1 MARRTIALLYS
12 FALGYCRGTLR
23 GIARSA
29 AGRGD
34 WDLVP
39 VAPERATDELP
50 RLRPDGILAHL
61 FDRQLA
67 RAVLRRRV
75 PLLSTC
81 GLLAV
86 PGVPRVL
93 ADDHA
98 VGRLAAQ
105 HLLGRGLRHIAFIG
119 HRGLDAGRRRAAWL
133 RQALAAH
140 GLPLA
145 EWWVPPTRQFDPHG
159 TAPLL
164 DRGVLGAI
172 RRLPRPLG
180 IACASDILAR
190 QLLELLHGAG
200 VRVPDEVAVLGV
212 DDDDLLCRL
221 ARPALS
227 SVQLDAEGIGATA
240 AGLLADWLERGR
252 RPPEETLLPP
262 RQVVARASTDRDT
275 GVDPDLAAA
284 LTLDRPVAELAARL
298 PVSRR
303 TLERRARDRFG
314 HGLAAERRRRRL
326 AQAQH
331 LLATTALAIGEVARR
346 TGFASHPQL
355 VRVFRREIG
364 MTPLAWRQGAGGG

>member
-1 MARRTIALLYS
+1 MAHRTIALLYS

-23 GIARSA
+23 GIAA
-29 AGRGD
+29 AGRDD

-39 VAPERATDELP
+39 VAPERAADELP

-67 RAVLRRRV
+67 RTALHRRV
-75 PLLSTC
+75 PVISTC

-98 VGRLAAQ
+98 IGRLAAQ
-105 HLLGRGLRHIAFIG
+105 HLLGRGLKSLAFIG
-119 HRGLDAGRRRAAWL
+119 HRGHDAGRRRAAGL
-133 RQALAAH
+133 RQVLAAQA
-140 GLPLA
+140 LPLA
-145 EWWVPPTRQFDPHG
+145 EWWVPPARRFDPHG
-159 TAPLL
+159 TARLL
-164 DRGVLGAI
+164 DRNVLAAF

-190 QLLELLHGAG
+190 QLLELLHAG
-200 VRVPDEVAVLGV
+200 DVRVPDEVAVLGV
-212 DDDDLLCRL
+212 DDDDLLCSL

-252 RPPEETLLPP
+252 RPPDQTLLPP
-262 RQVVARASTDRDT
+262 RQVVARASTDRDA
-275 GVDPDLAAA
+275 GIDGDLASA
-284 LTLDRPVAELAARL
+284 LSLERPVAELAARL

-303 TLERRARDRFG
+303 TLERRALARFG
-314 HGLAAERRRRRL
+314 RGLAAERRARRL
-326 AQAQH
+326 AQAQR
-331 LLATTALAIGEVARR
+331 LLTSTALAIGEVARR

-355 VRVFRREIG
+355 VRVFRREVG
-364 MTPLAWRQGAGGG
+364 MTPLAWRQGAGGA

>member
-29 AGRGD
+29 TGRGD

-39 VAPERATDELP
+39 VAPERAAAELP

-67 RAVLRRRV
+67 RSALQRRV

-81 GLLAV
+81 GLFAV

-93 ADDHA
+93 ADDLA

-105 HLLGRGLRHIAFIG
+105 HLLGRGLRNLVFLG
-119 HRGLDAGRRRAAWL
+119 HRGHDAGRRRADGL
-133 RQALAAH
+133 RQVLAAH
-140 GLPLA
+140 ALPLA
-145 EWWVPPTRQFDPHG
+145 EWWVPPTRRFDPHG

-164 DRGVLGAI
+164 DRGLLGAI

-180 IACASDILAR
+180 VACASDILAR

-200 VRVPDEVAVLGV
+200 LRVPDEVAVLGV

-227 SVQLDAEGIGATA
+227 SVQLDAEGIGAAA
-240 AGLLADWLERGR
+240 AGLLAEWLERGR

-262 RQVVARASTDRDT
+262 RQVVVRASTDRDA

-284 LTLDRPVAELAARL
+284 LDLARPVAELVPRL

-303 TLERRARDRFG
+303 TLERRARQRFG
-314 HGLAAERRRRRL
+314 RGLAAERRARRL

-331 LLATTALAIGEVARR
+331 LLATTALPVGEVARR
-346 TGFASHPQL
+346 AGFASHPQL
-355 VRVFRREIG
+355 ARVFRRELA